1 MKEFMHRGATVCNS
15 ESITGLV
22 VHTSSDCKLIMN
34 QGRYRFK
41 QSTLYK
47 GINALMAFN
56 IVVDLSIAAIYAI
69 FTSQFVQENY
79 DKCPYLF
86 YDAPDAKK

>member
-1 MKEFMHRGATVCNS
+1 MHRGATISNS
-15 ESITGLV
+15 ETITGLV
-22 VHTSSDCKLIMN
+22 VHTSRDCKLMMN

-56 IVVDLSIAAIYAI
+56 IGVIFVIAAIYSGL
-69 FTSQFVQENY
+69 TSKFVNENY
-79 DKCPYLF
+79 DRYQYIF
-86 YDAPDAKK
+86 